1 MAHGLD
7 ESRAFTMLRT
17 HSQRNGRKVADVAE
31 AVVESHLLLLPPP
44 VAAARDGAADE
55 AAS

>member
-1 MAHGLD
+1 MARHGLD

-17 HSQRNGRKVADVAE
+17 HSRRNGRKVADVAE

-44 VAAARDGAADE
+44 VAAGDGAADE